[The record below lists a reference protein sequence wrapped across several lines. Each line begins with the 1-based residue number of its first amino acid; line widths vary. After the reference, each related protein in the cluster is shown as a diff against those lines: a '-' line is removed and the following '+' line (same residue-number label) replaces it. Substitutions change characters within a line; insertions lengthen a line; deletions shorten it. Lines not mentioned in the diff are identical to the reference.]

1 MGTGHRE
8 NSTSLVRAGHHLT
21 VAVLVP
27 CLNEA
32 TAIPKVIA
40 DFRRYLPDATI
51 FVYDNGSTDN
61 TAQIARD
68 AGAVVRTEPM
78 RGKGNVVRRMFAD
91 IEADVFLLVDGDDT
105 YDASAAPD
113 LIALLLEGSLDMVN
127 GVRISEVQEAYRRGH
142 RLGNRVLTGMVA
154 TFFGNRLTDL
164 LSGYRAFSRRFVK
177 SFPALTSGFEIETE
191 LSVHALQLRM
201 PVGEMPIEYRE
212 RPKGSASKLS
222 TYKDGFRI
230 LRTIVYLI
238 KEEKP
243 FAFFSVVATLL
254 ALLSLCAGLPVVAE
268 FRQTGLVP
276 RLPTA
281 LLAAALAIMS
291 FLSFACGLIL
301 DTVSRGRAE
310 SKRLAYLSLPVRFTS
325 VKPIDP

>member
-1 MGTGHRE
+1 MSTVRRE
-8 NSTSLVRAGHHLT
+8 NSTVSIGSGHPLT
-21 VAVLVP
+21 IAVLVP

-32 TAIPKVIA
+32 AAIPKVIA

-68 AGAVVRTEPM
+68 AGAVVRTEAM

-105 YDASAAPD
+105 YDASVAPD
-113 LIALLLEGSLDMVN
+113 LIELLLKKSLDMVN
-127 GVRISEVQEAYRRGH
+127 GVRVSEVREAYRRGH

-191 LSVHALQLRM
+191 LSIHALQLRM
-201 PVGEMPIEYRE
+201 PLAEIPIEYRE
-212 RPKGSASKLS
+212 RPEGSASKLS
-222 TYKDGFRI
+222 TYRDGFRI

-243 FAFFSVVATLL
+243 FAFFSAVAGLL
-254 ALLSLCAGLPVVAE
+254 TLLSLYFGLPVVAE

-281 LLAAALAIMS
+281 LLAAALAILS

-310 SKRLAYLSLPVRFTS
+310 SKRLAYLSFPVRFTS
-325 VKPIDP
+325 VKSIDS